1 MCSKIFILMKNH
13 QKELFPFH
21 SKIAYIYLIKI
32 SRSFESLYQH
42 YIHTLKRIKTKKK
55 ILVTTYLTNLPT
67 FFFFFCIRTQIE
79 IDQEGKKILNF
90 PLPQLQGF

>member
-21 SKIAYIYLIKI
+21 AKIAYIYLIKI
-32 SRSFESLYQH
+32 SRSFEPLYQH
-42 YIHTLKRIKTKKK
+42 YIHTLKRFKTKK

-67 FFFFFCIRTQIE
+67 IFFLHKDTDFE
-79 IDQEGKKILNF
+79 VDQEGKKPSIFLCLN
-90 PLPQLQGF
+90 

>member
-1 MCSKIFILMKNH
+1 MKNH

-32 SRSFESLYQH
+32 SRSFEPLYQH
-42 YIHTLKRIKTKKK
+42 YIHTLKRIKTKK

-67 FFFFFCIRTQIE
+67 KKIFLHKDTDSE
-79 IDQEGKKILNF
+79 IDQEGKKPSIFLCLNYR
-90 PLPQLQGF
+90 